1 MRAASVSK
9 QAMSYVLAEI
19 FLISLL
25 PFMPELESKEPSV
38 VNVFYYIGDEHK
50 EIDRCHVMVIFA
62 KSLIQNFKKIFLIN
76 LSQFRQ

>member
-25 PFMPELESKEPSV
+25 PFKPELESKEPFV
-38 VNVFYYIGDEHK
+38 VSQRLMLYF
-50 EIDRCHVMVIFA
+50 
-62 KSLIQNFKKIFLIN
+62 SLCPHFIWLIKV
-76 LSQFRQ
+76 RTVCCVYAPTE